1 MSTPTYIREVDN
13 SEFNYGPVIACI
25 EKNRSQDI
33 RIRLCELHGQIYVD
47 VRVFA
52 EDKGQDERQP
62 RKKGVT
68 LKVERLP
75 ELVDGLLSAEREWRG
90 RPD

>member
-13 SEFNYGPVIACI
+13 SEFIYGPVIACI

-47 VRVFA
+47 VRMFA
-52 EDKGQDERQP
+52 ENKAQDERQP

-75 ELVDGLLSAEREWRG
+75 ELVDALQSAERKWRG
-90 RPD
+90 KPD